1 MRTKNRRM
9 DELAN
14 LAWKDRKGRKPFVE
28 QHGII
33 NEKTLNHDS
42 TGMEDAAGNPERM
55 KEALGLLKQYF
66 GYEMFRPGQREIVSV
81 MLKGRDCLGVVPT
94 SGLSL
99 FRMLTSGSGNEY
111 NHAAWLTKLAR
122 S

>member
-14 LAWKDRKGRKPFVE
+14 SAWKDRKGRKPFVE

-33 NEKTLNHDS
+33 NEKTPNHDS

-66 GYEMFRPGQREIVSV
+66 GYEMFRPGQREIVSA
-81 MLKGRDCLGVVPT
+81 MLNGRDCLGD
-94 SGLSL
+94 SL

-111 NHAAWLTKLAR
+111 NHAAWLTKLTR